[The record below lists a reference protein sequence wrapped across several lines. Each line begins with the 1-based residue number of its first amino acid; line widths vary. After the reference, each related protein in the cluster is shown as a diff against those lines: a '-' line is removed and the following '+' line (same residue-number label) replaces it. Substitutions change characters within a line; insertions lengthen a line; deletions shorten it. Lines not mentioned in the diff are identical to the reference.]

1 MGGITMKL
9 SLAARHAKGKAANDI
24 IFAASMAAV
33 AREAEI
39 GSDKVTNATIGA
51 ILDEEG
57 KLVCLPTV
65 EKVLR
70 SLPTNELI
78 AYAPISGLPDYLEA
92 VLTAAFGDSRPEG
105 HMAAVATAGGTGV
118 IHHAIWNYTDAGDT
132 VLTSDWYWGPYN
144 VLCKDMGRTLATYQ
158 MLDADNKY
166 NLPALQT
173 KVKEIFAKQDSLLLI
188 INTPAH
194 NPTGY
199 SLSDEDIEGV
209 ITCLKEATEGNGKKA
224 ILLLDIAYIDYAGE
238 KEEVRKC
245 FKKISNLP
253 ENILTI
259 VAYSMSKGFTM
270 YGQRTGA
277 MIGVSSNADVI
288 QEFADI
294 NQYTSRATW
303 SNINRPAMKTLALVY
318 NDKGLLSAVENERD
332 IYYKM
337 IKARADLFTKEAQ
350 ECGLKM
356 LPYIAGFFLSIPAK
370 NPKAICD
377 KLHDY
382 NIYAVPLAAG
392 VRVALCAV
400 PLKKIAGMPV
410 KIKAAMDAVGE

>member
-1 MGGITMKL
+1 MKL
-9 SLAARHAKGKAANDI
+9 SLAAAHAKGKAAVDN

-33 AREAEI
+33 AKEGEI

-70 SLPTNELI
+70 SLPTKELI
-78 AYAPISGLPDYLEA
+78 AYAPISGLPEYLES
-92 VLTAAFGDSRPEG
+92 VVTATFGNSRPEG
-105 HMAAVATAGGTGV
+105 YIAAVATAGGTGV
-118 IHHAIWNYTDAGDT
+118 LHHAIWNYTDADDT
-132 VLTSDWYWGPYN
+132 VLTSDWYWGPYD
-144 VLCKDMGRTLATYQ
+144 VLCKDMGRQFATYS
-158 MLDADNKY
+158 MLDESSKY
-166 NLPALQT
+166 NLPALKA
-173 KVKEIFAKQDSLLLI
+173 KVKEIFAKQNSLLLI

-199 SLSDEDIEGV
+199 SLSESDIEGV
-209 ITCLKEATEGNGKKA
+209 VNCLKEATEGNGKKA

-238 KEEVRKC
+238 KEEVRKF
-245 FKKISNLP
+245 FKKVSNLP

-277 MIGVSSNADVI
+277 MIGISSNADVI
-288 QEFADI
+288 QEFKDI

-303 SNINRPAMKTLALVY
+303 SNINRPSMKTLAMVY
-318 NDKGLLSAVENERD
+318 NDKELLTAVENERD
-332 IYYKM
+332 FYYKM
-337 IKARADLFTKEAQ
+337 IKARADLFTKEAE

-370 NPKAICD
+370 NPKAICE
-377 KLHDY
+377 KLHEY

-400 PLKKIAGMPV
+400 PLKKIVGMPA
-410 KIKAAMDAVGE
+410 KIKAAMDAVAE

>member
-1 MGGITMKL
+1 MKL
-9 SLAARHAKGKAANDI
+9 SLAAAHAKGKAANDI

-33 AREAEI
+33 AKEAEI

-70 SLPTNELI
+70 SLPTKELI
-78 AYAPISGLPDYLEA
+78 AYAPISGLPEYLES
-92 VLTAAFGDSRPEG
+92 VVTATFGNSRPEG
-105 HMAAVATAGGTGV
+105 YIAAVATAGGTGV
-118 IHHAIWNYTDAGDT
+118 LHHAIWNYTDAGDT
-132 VLTSDWYWGPYN
+132 VLTSDWYWGPYD
-144 VLCKDMGRTLATYQ
+144 VLCKDMDRKLATYK
-158 MLDADNKY
+158 MLDESNKY
-166 NLPALQT
+166 NLPALT
-173 KVKEIFAKQDSLLLI
+173 AKVKEIFAKQNSLLLI

-199 SLSDEDIEGV
+199 SLSESDIEGV
-209 ITCLKEATEGNGKKA
+209 VNCLKEATEGNGKKA

-238 KEEVRKC
+238 KEEVRKF
-245 FKKISNLP
+245 FKKVSNLP

-277 MIGVSSNADVI
+277 MIGISSNADVI
-288 QEFADI
+288 QEFKDI

-303 SNINRPAMKTLALVY
+303 SNINRPSMKTLAIVY
-318 NDKGLLSAVENERD
+318 NDKELLKAVENERD
-332 IYYKM
+332 FYYKM
-337 IKARADLFTKEAQ
+337 IKARADLFTKEAE

-370 NPKAICD
+370 NPKAICE
-377 KLHDY
+377 KLHEY

-400 PLKKIAGMPV
+400 PLKKIVGMPA
-410 KIKAAMDAVGE
+410 KIKAAMDAVAE

>member
-1 MGGITMKL
+1 MKL
-9 SLAARHAKGKAANDI
+9 SLAAAHAKGKAANDI

-33 AREAEI
+33 AKEAEI

-70 SLPTNELI
+70 NLPTKELI
-78 AYAPISGLPDYLEA
+78 AYAPISGLPEYLES
-92 VLTAAFGDSRPEG
+92 VVTATFGNSRPEG
-105 HMAAVATAGGTGV
+105 YIAAVATAGGTGV
-118 IHHAIWNYTDAGDT
+118 LHHAIWNYTDADDT
-132 VLTSDWYWGPYN
+132 VLTSDWYWGPYD
-144 VLCKDMGRTLATYQ
+144 VLCKDMGRQFATYS
-158 MLDADNKY
+158 MLDESSKY
-166 NLPALQT
+166 NLPALKA
-173 KVKEIFAKQDSLLLI
+173 KVKEIFAKQNSLLLI

-199 SLSDEDIEGV
+199 SLSESDIEGV
-209 ITCLKEATEGNGKKA
+209 VNCLKEATEGNGKKA

-238 KEEVRKC
+238 KEEVRKF
-245 FKKISNLP
+245 FKKVSNLP

-277 MIGVSSNADVI
+277 MIGISSNADVI
-288 QEFADI
+288 QEFKDI

-303 SNINRPAMKTLALVY
+303 SNINRPSMKTLAMVY
-318 NDKGLLSAVENERD
+318 NDKELLTAVENERD
-332 IYYKM
+332 FYYKM
-337 IKARADLFTKEAQ
+337 IKARADLFTKEAE

-370 NPKAICD
+370 NPKAICE
-377 KLHDY
+377 KLHEY

-400 PLKKIAGMPV
+400 PLKKIVGMPA
-410 KIKAAMDAVGE
+410 KIKAAMDAVAE